1 LLIGQGAR
9 VDLPGGDP
17 SALWDTLSRLAQVL
31 PSSGADT
38 VLFPAFDSN
47 DLLFTTFAVERDRN
61 PDLIIAD
68 RAAFLA
74 AKSGERGRG
83 DAEARRR
90 LQYNALSHPVET
102 HESHFGNASPGQD
115 SIGGGMA
122 SISVEKYALKVREHA
137 SGICFLDVREPNE
150 FAAGH
155 IPGAINIPL
164 AELATRLDTL
174 KNCKR
179 IYVSCQTGRRSHPA
193 ARTLD
198 YLGLP
203 DVVNV
208 SGGFKAWQSC
218 ELPIETG

>member
-1 LLIGQGAR
+1 
-9 VDLPGGDP
+9 
-17 SALWDTLSRLAQVL
+17 
-31 PSSGADT
+31 
-38 VLFPAFDSN
+38 
-47 DLLFTTFAVERDRN
+47 
-61 PDLIIAD
+61 
-68 RAAFLA
+68 
-74 AKSGERGRG
+74 
-83 DAEARRR
+83 
-90 LQYNALSHPVET
+90 
-102 HESHFGNASPGQD
+102 
-115 SIGGGMA
+115 
-122 SISVEKYALKVREHA
+122 
-137 SGICFLDVREPNE
+137 LDVREPNE